1 MRRTLLAAAVLAI
14 AMSRFAR
21 ADEQADARAILEAA
35 IKAQGSADAVGKFTG
50 IYFKAKGKDLE
61 DDKWVPILYESYM
74 QGNNKMRTVNYD
86 AQNKVESIDVLNGK
100 EGWTKEK
107 DKATES
113 LNDEQIKQRLEMNY
127 LSWATMLVPLR
138 AQEYRLF
145 LLNEIDVAGKK
156 AEGILIH
163 RDGHEPVKLYFD
175 KETHLLVKYEFH
187 YKNADVGQ
195 EVDETCVFS
204 DFKTVQDVKQPMKI
218 EQSWDGAKIAELEIT
233 EMKFNEKPLDNK
245 LFAKP

>member
-1 MRRTLLAAAVLAI
+1 MCRTLLAAVLAM
-14 AMSRFAR
+14 AMSGLAR
-21 ADEQADARAILEAA
+21 ADEQADAKAILETA
-35 IKAQGSADAVGKFTG
+35 IKAQGSDEAVGKFTG
-50 IYFKAKGKDLE
+50 IYFKAKGKTLDE
-61 DDKWVPILYESYM
+61 DNKWVPILYESYM

-86 AQNKVESIDVLNGK
+86 VQNKVESIDVLNGK

-107 DKATES
+107 DKAAEA
-113 LNDEQIKQRLEMNY
+113 LNGEQIKQRLEMNY

-138 AQEYRLF
+138 APEYRLF

-163 RDGHEPVKLYFD
+163 HDGHEPVKLYFD
-175 KETHLLVKYEFH
+175 KDSHLLVKYEFH

-204 DFKTVQDVKQPMKI
+204 DYKTVQDVKQPMKI
-218 EQSWDGAKIAELEIT
+218 EQSWDGVKIAELEIT
-233 EMKFNEKPLDNK
+233 DMKFNEKPLDDK
-245 LFAKP
+245 LFVKP